1 MSEFFEKPIL
11 NSPYGY
17 PSRHWELDR
26 EGQPTHRIIQQRRPA
41 EFLTPIPQTKKRKAV
56 QQTLTLYDDRG
67 ISTDDQQYSLSLFI
81 NSVREKVN
89 AWRQLP
95 NPQDWKVTPTTARLL
110 QHWRQ
115 YDFQGIRPFFCQ
127 IEAVETAIWLAE
139 VAPKLKPRW
148 RSRGGAEN
156 QTFLEYLEAVN
167 GEANPELFRIALKLA
182 TGAGK
187 TTVMAMLIVWQTLNA
202 VRHAQSNR
210 FTRGFLIITPG
221 ITIRDRL
228 RVLQPNDPD
237 SYYASRELVPGD
249 LLPDLGRAKIVITN
263 YHAFRLRDR
272 FEGAALT
279 RKFLKATSTQETEG
293 QMIQRVMAEL
303 MGMKN
308 IVVINDE
315 AHHCYRE
322 KPDSDLDGLTGDE
335 KDEAKDNNAAARL
348 WISGIEMVKR
358 KLGVQQVYDLSATP
372 FFLRGSGYAEGTLF
386 PWTVSDFS
394 LMDVAL

>member
-182 TGAGK
+182 TRADAQRGAPCPK
-187 TTVMAMLIVWQTLNA
+187 
-202 VRHAQSNR
+202 
-210 FTRGFLIITPG
+210 
-221 ITIRDRL
+221 
-228 RVLQPNDPD
+228 
-237 SYYASRELVPGD
+237 
-249 LLPDLGRAKIVITN
+249 
-263 YHAFRLRDR
+263 
-272 FEGAALT
+272 
-279 RKFLKATSTQETEG
+279 
-293 QMIQRVMAEL
+293 
-303 MGMKN
+303 
-308 IVVINDE
+308 
-315 AHHCYRE
+315 
-322 KPDSDLDGLTGDE
+322 
-335 KDEAKDNNAAARL
+335 
-348 WISGIEMVKR
+348 
-358 KLGVQQVYDLSATP
+358 
-372 FFLRGSGYAEGTLF
+372 
-386 PWTVSDFS
+386 
-394 LMDVAL
+394 